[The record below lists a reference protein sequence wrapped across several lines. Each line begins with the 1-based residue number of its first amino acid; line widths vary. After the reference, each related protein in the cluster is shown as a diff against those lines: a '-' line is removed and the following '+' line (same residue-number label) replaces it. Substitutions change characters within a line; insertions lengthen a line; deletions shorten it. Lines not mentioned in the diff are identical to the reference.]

1 MTLPPIIRVIRDSD
15 WPAIDRI
22 QRESFP
28 PGAIESSE
36 VLRTI
41 SQHSPGSCLIAEGP
55 ASGSPTVGPLG
66 YVLAHPW
73 IPADLPPIK
82 ASLPPI
88 PATASS
94 LFFHDLAITPAAR
107 GTGLAHRL
115 VEEVLAWARRRRL
128 AEGSLVSVQESRRF
142 WARYG
147 FAEDPALTERFRE
160 TVGQLYG
167 LDFAFMTAR
176 FEGT

>member
-1 MTLPPIIRVIRDSD
+1 MTPLPAIRVIRDSD
-15 WPAIDRI
+15 WPAIERI

-28 PGAIESSE
+28 PQAIESSE
-36 VLRTI
+36 VLQTI
-41 SQHSPGSCLIAEGP
+41 SRHSPETCLLAE
-55 ASGSPTVGPLG
+55 SDVPLG

-73 IPADLPPIK
+73 IPGDLPPIK
-82 ASLPPI
+82 ASLPPL
-88 PATASS
+88 PADAPC

-115 VEEVLAWARRRRL
+115 VEEVLAWARRRGL
-128 AEGSLVSVQESRRF
+128 TQGSLVAVQNGRPF

-147 FAEDPALTERFRE
+147 FEEDPVLTERFRD

-176 FEGT
+176 FDGK

>member
-1 MTLPPIIRVIRDSD
+1 MTPTPAIRVIQDSD

-28 PGAIESSE
+28 PGAIESGE

-41 SQHSPGSCLIAEGP
+41 SRHSPRTCLIAE
-55 ASGSPTVGPLG
+55 SGAPLG

-73 IPADLPPIK
+73 IPDDLPPIK

-88 PATASS
+88 PATASC

-115 VEEVLAWARRRRL
+115 VEEVLVWARQQGI

-147 FAEDPALTERFRE
+147 FQEDPALTERFRD
-160 TVGQLYG
+160 TVGRLYG

-176 FEGT
+176 WSV

>member
-1 MTLPPIIRVIRDSD
+1 MTLPPTIRVIRDSD

-22 QRESFP
+22 QRECFP
-28 PGAIESSE
+28 PSAIESRE
-36 VLRTI
+36 VLQSL
-41 SQHSPGSCLIAEGP
+41 SQHSPGSCLIAETD
-55 ASGSPTVGPLG
+55 SPLG

-88 PATASS
+88 PANASC

-115 VEEVLAWARRRRL
+115 VEEVLAWARQRGL

-147 FAEDPALTERFRE
+147 FEEDPALTERFRE

-176 FEGT
+176 WAD

>member
-1 MTLPPIIRVIRDSD
+1 MSPSPTIRVVRDTD
-15 WPAIDRI
+15 WPAIERI

-41 SQHSPGSCLIAEGP
+41 SLHSPGSCLIAESDGP
-55 ASGSPTVGPLG
+55 IG

-73 IPADLPPIK
+73 IPDDLPPIK

-88 PATASS
+88 AATATC

-115 VEEVLAWARRRRL
+115 VEEVLAWARQHDL
-128 AEGSLVSVQESRRF
+128 TSGSLVAVQESRRF

-147 FAEDPALTERFRE
+147 FQENPELTERFRE
-160 TVGQLYG
+160 TVGRLYQ

-176 FEGT
+176 FDES

>member
-1 MTLPPIIRVIRDSD
+1 MTPPPTIRVIQDSD
-15 WPAIDRI
+15 WAAIERI

-28 PGAIESSE
+28 PQAIESSE

-41 SQHSPGSCLIAEGP
+41 SQHSPGSCLIAESH
-55 ASGSPTVGPLG
+55 APLG

-73 IPADLPPIK
+73 IPGDLPPIK

-88 PATASS
+88 PADARC

-115 VEEVLAWARRRRL
+115 VAEVLAWARQQGIT
-128 AEGSLVSVQESRRF
+128 EGSLVAVQNAQHF

-147 FAEDPALTERFRE
+147 FVEDPALTERFRE
-160 TVGQLYG
+160 TVGELYG

-176 FEGT
+176 FDG